1 MIRDLEAYVLSLK
14 TSQLSNHGAVIL
26 LDCWVGVEV
35 FLGAYLCEHGTVHSP
50 QGDVDGR
57 HARVSL
63 CFLHEQVCEAVVTEL
78 HQRRAYVCRYSSA

>member
-1 MIRDLEAYVLSLK
+1 MICAVSGHPINKSFLSG
-14 TSQLSNHGAVIL
+14 QVQR
-26 LDCWVGVEV
+26 V